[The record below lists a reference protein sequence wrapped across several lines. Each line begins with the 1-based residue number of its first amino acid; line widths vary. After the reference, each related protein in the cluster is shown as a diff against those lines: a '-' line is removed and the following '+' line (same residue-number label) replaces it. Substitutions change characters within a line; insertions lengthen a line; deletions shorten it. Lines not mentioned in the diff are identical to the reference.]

1 MFLKNWDMLKLYR
14 IQYTSTNRDILEDKE
29 IRVINNIGNQDTI
42 SDSSASRLDEFN
54 NSAYYTDGD
63 SSVGGFF
70 IWPGG
75 DINSLPA
82 NPQPVIEREKIRYED
97 FNLYSPFQGGI
108 TPSSGM
114 IYGQSHI
121 LSPAIYN
128 IEKDQWERTV
138 TREFKNESGST
149 ITIREL
155 GFYHRYDNSSFSY
168 YAKLLAREILDT
180 PIEVANDSYFKI
192 SFTYKVENPHENREL
207 KRIRQYS
214 LPFYYRFDGQASG
227 TPFICS
233 PVLNEQKKRLLLVR
247 NYDIYDTNIITDELL
262 EQYYEKIPLTLEGWS
277 LEKHIG
283 HYSLYNKKVNRNHE
297 QTIIT
302 LDILTPDNT
311 ENNNISSP
319 GYNTIYNSGYYVTYN
334 IIFLEDDIETLSLNK
349 ENGLFQFD
357 TNDNIEVSKLSNEQ
371 IMWICSNCPYLQLN
385 SFVHQLDYVY
395 PCDNLSY
402 YGNYGCNFVIDNT
415 EAISHNFKLPY
426 NSDYEGG
433 VIAKLTIKMKDNT
446 PLYEDI
452 PVQR

>member
-14 IQYTSTNRDILEDKE
+14 IQYTSTNRDILEDQE
-29 IRVINNIGNQDTI
+29 VRVIDNIGNQDTI
-42 SDSSASRLDEFN
+42 NDRSVDFLDEFD
-54 NSAYYTDGD
+54 NSAYYTSGYG
-63 SSVGGFF
+63 SVGGFF

-97 FNLYSPFQGGI
+97 FNLYSPFQGGT

-114 IYGQSHI
+114 IYGQPHI
-121 LSPAIYN
+121 LSPAVYN
-128 IEKDQWERTV
+128 KEKDQWERTV

-155 GFYHRYDNSSFSY
+155 GFYHRYVH

-192 SFTYKVENPHENREL
+192 SFTYKIENPHEHREE

-214 LPFYYRFDGQASG
+214 LPMFYSFHSKTSG
-227 TPFICS
+227 DPFECS
-233 PVLNEQKKRLLLVR
+233 PSLNEQKKRFLLVR
-247 NYDIYDTNIITDELL
+247 HYDIYDTNIITDELL

-283 HYSLYNKKVNRNHE
+283 HYSLYDKKVNNNRE

-302 LDILTPDNT
+302 LDILTPDET
-311 ENNNISSP
+311 ENNKISSP
-319 GYNTIYNSGYYVTYN
+319 GYRKIANNSGYYVIYN
-334 IIFLEDDIETLSLNK
+334 IMFLEDSIKNLSWDKET
-349 ENGLFQFD
+349 GLIQFD
-357 TNDNIEVSKLSNEQ
+357 TSSFVEVNKLSNEQ
-371 IMWICSNCPYLQLN
+371 VIWVCSENPQVQQN
-385 SFVHQLDYVY
+385 SLTRQTDYY
-395 PCDNLSY
+395 FCDNLDY
-402 YGNYGCNFVIDNT
+402 YGNYGSDFIIDNT
-415 EAISHNFKLPY
+415 TAISHIFKLSHS
-426 NSDYEGG
+426 SDYEGG
-433 VIAKLTIKMKDNT
+433 AIAKLTIEMKDDT
-446 PLYEDI
+446 PLYEDV